1 MKNLKETRG
10 ITIIALTITIV
21 ILIILVGITIGS
33 LSGDDGLIK
42 EAKEGKVQAEEKSER
57 DLLDLAIIAAMQ
69 KDTYNNVTKENLDT
83 ELDKEPGSEKY
94 TSEQVGDEIKITFID
109 SGRSY
114 LVNSK
119 GDVSY

>member
-10 ITIIALTITIV
+10 ITIIALTITIIV
-21 ILIILVGITIGS
+21 LLILAGISVGTLTS
-33 LSGDDGLIK
+33 DNGLLKGTNKGK
-42 EAKEGKVQAEEKSER
+42 EQAEIKSEK
-57 DLLDLAIIAAMQ
+57 DLLDIAIISAMQ
-69 KDTYNNVTKENLDT
+69 KDAYNKVTKENLDT

-109 SGRSY
+109 SGGSY
-114 LVNSK
+114 LVISK

>member
-10 ITIIALTITIV
+10 ITIIALTITIIV
-21 ILIILVGITIGS
+21 LLILAGISVGTLTS
-33 LSGDDGLIK
+33 DNGLLK
-42 EAKEGKVQAEEKSER
+42 ETNKGKEQAEIKSEK
-57 DLLDLAIIAAMQ
+57 DLLDIAIISSMQ
-69 KDTYNNVTKENLDT
+69 KDAYNKVTKENLDT

>member
-10 ITIIALTITIV
+10 ITIIALTITI
-21 ILIILVGITIGS
+21 IILLILAGISVGTLTS
-33 LSGDDGLIK
+33 DNGLLK
-42 EAKEGKVQAEEKSER
+42 ETNKGKEQAEIKSEK
-57 DLLDLAIIAAMQ
+57 DLLDIAIISAMQ
-69 KDTYNNVTKENLDT
+69 KDAYNKVTKENLDT

-109 SGRSY
+109 GGRSY

>member
-10 ITIIALTITIV
+10 ITIIALTITIIV
-21 ILIILVGITIGS
+21 LLILAGISVGTLTS
-33 LSGDDGLIK
+33 DNGLLK
-42 EAKEGKVQAEEKSER
+42 ETNKGKEQAEIKSEK
-57 DLLDLAIIAAMQ
+57 DLLDIAIISAMQ
-69 KDTYNNVTKENLDT
+69 KDAYNKVTKENLDT